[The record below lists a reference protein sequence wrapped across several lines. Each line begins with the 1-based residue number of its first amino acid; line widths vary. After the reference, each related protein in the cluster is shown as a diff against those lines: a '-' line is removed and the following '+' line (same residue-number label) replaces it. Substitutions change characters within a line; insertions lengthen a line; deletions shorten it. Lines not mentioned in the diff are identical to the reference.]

1 MATKRVKGS
10 RQTEKKCLVVIK
22 NCQQTMHEKCKQRL
36 SSVLPLLW
44 LPGRSAW
51 SIPFSKICLHAW
63 RKRNYLKKWKSFNV
77 QCSELQKNIILTKD
91 HWLLVEAQ
99 SFSFLSSELCPTYV
113 LYTGVFFPQHLL
125 NEFARPKNVEATF
138 LLFEIAWQVNTKSET
153 LSSHMLYL
161 RQPLPIHFSC

>member
-125 NEFARPKNVEATF
+125 KNVYNCSFT
-138 LLFEIAWQVNTKSET
+138 LFSSLSKAYLNTKMCDQLKKVMT
-153 LSSHMLYL
+153 QKGATT
-161 RQPLPIHFSC
+161 RITN